1 LFCCAKDL
9 KSTLAQKE
17 DRLVVSTASMD
28 HILAQKYACSRRTK
42 NRRHGMEIEE
52 KEDPEF

>member
-17 DRLVVSTASMD
+17 DRLVVSSASMD